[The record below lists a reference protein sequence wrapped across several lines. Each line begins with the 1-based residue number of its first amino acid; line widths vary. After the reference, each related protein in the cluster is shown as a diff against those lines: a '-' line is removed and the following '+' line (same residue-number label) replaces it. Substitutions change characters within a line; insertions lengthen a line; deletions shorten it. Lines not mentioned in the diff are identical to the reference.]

1 MQSAS
6 EFLTFVVSSLVDS
19 KELIEI
25 TEREDE
31 LGTLLTLKVAKD
43 DMGTII
49 GKEGK
54 TIQAIRTVLRVYGS
68 KADKRVNLKI
78 IEE

>member
-31 LGTLLTLKVAKD
+31 LGTLLTLKVAKE

>member
-6 EFLTFVVSSLVDS
+6 EFLTFVVSSLVES
-19 KELIEI
+19 KDQIEI

-31 LGTLLTLKVAKD
+31 LGTLLTLKVAKE

-68 KADKRVNLKI
+68 KKDQRVNLKI

>member
-19 KELIEI
+19 KELVEI

-31 LGTLLTLKVAKD
+31 LGTLLTLKVAKE

-68 KADKRVNLKI
+68 KVDKRVNLKI

>member
-6 EFLTFVVSSLVDS
+6 EFLTFVVSSLVES
-19 KELIEI
+19 KDLIEI

-31 LGTLLTLKVAKD
+31 LGTLLTLKVAKE

-54 TIQAIRTVLRVYGS
+54 TIQAIRTVLRVHGS
-68 KADKRVNLKI
+68 KTDKRVNLKI

>member
-1 MQSAS
+1 MHSAS
-6 EFLTFVVSSLVDS
+6 EFLTFVVSSLVES
-19 KELIEI
+19 KDLIEI

-31 LGTLLTLKVAKD
+31 LGTLLTLKVAKE

-54 TIQAIRTVLRVYGS
+54 TIQAIRTVLRVY
-68 KADKRVNLKI
+68 
-78 IEE
+78 